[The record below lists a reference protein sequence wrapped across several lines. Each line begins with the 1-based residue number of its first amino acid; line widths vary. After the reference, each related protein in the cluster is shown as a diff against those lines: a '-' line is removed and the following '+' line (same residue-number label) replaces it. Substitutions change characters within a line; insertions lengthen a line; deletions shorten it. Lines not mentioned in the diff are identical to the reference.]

1 MYPYEYDGY
10 SDNPPELAATP
21 SPSRGATW
29 GTEMPSE
36 PAAYSVENFEPS
48 PPQELVCTVCRGVYR
63 DPVECP
69 CRHVFCSTCI
79 RDWLGRDMSP
89 GSRSCPICRR
99 EISMSQVVPVVPLV
113 TNMIA
118 RLTVRCPNRDTGCT
132 AKVAM
137 ESLSCHLETCEFR
150 RAQCPDCAAPMLASE
165 LSTHRRESCS
175 RRMARCRGDCG
186 LNLGADTQGDREC
199 VREMRC
205 CITRMEGTLDTLRQ
219 QMAYTLQ
226 QLFYVNRQLRQITAR
241 MDALSARMAAQP
253 EAPATPKSSALSPQR
268 WSQKRGKHLP
278 GRSLFESKTSTGA
291 SGSSSIECADR
302 LSMPTSHKH
311 RWELPTGPAFRPVD
325 PPQNEHARQCA
336 PAFKSPS
343 DRGPT
348 ANLIH
353 DTDGQSGQ
361 SHFEIYVPPEISRF
375 EGGAFLPFTEPPLNP
390 NSTVRTAGQKLPVFT
405 FGAER
410 ASESSLAPNMSSAA
424 FHMAPPKSDTSA
436 RLRDFILSETQAG
449 ARPPTISHS
458 ASMNTTAPGEAQTST
473 SIMELTTEIASELR
487 LDPTTS
493 SSGVAGGWQTLPPD
507 IVAMQADNLP
517 ASPHTLPPAQVTQRN
532 ARDSGMLYGQ
542 FSGDDCCF
550 SRFVQRM
557 RENALHDDSS
567 DSPDDG

>member
-79 RDWLGRDMSP
+79 RDMSP
-89 GSRSCPICRR
+89 GSSSCPICHRA
-99 EISMSQVVPVVPLV
+99 ISVSQVVPVVPLV

-118 RLTVRCPNRDTGCT
+118 RLTVRCPNRETGCT

-150 RAQCPDCAAPMLASE
+150 RAQCPDCATPMLASE

-186 LNLGADTQGDREC
+186 LNLGADAQSDREC
-199 VREMRC
+199 VREMRY

-226 QLFYVNRQLRQITAR
+226 QLFHVNRQLRQITAR
-241 MDALSARMAAQP
+241 MDALSARVPAQP
-253 EAPATPKSSALSPQR
+253 EAPATPKSSALSPQC
-268 WSQKRGKHLP
+268 WSQKGEKHLP
-278 GRSLFESKTSTGA
+278 GRSLFESRTITRA
-291 SGSSSIECADR
+291 SAPSSIERADR
-302 LSMPTSHKH
+302 LSVPTSHKH
-311 RWELPTGPAFRPVD
+311 RWELPTGPAFCPD
-325 PPQNEHARQCA
+325 EPPQNEQTRRCA
-336 PAFKSPS
+336 PAFKSLS

-353 DTDGQSGQ
+353 DTDGQCGQ
-361 SHFEIYVPPEISRF
+361 SHFDIYVPPETSRF
-375 EGGAFLPFTEPPLNP
+375 DGGAFLPFAEPLSNA
-390 NSTVRTAGQKLPVFT
+390 NSTVRTAGQQPPVFT
-405 FGAER
+405 FSAER
-410 ASESSLAPNMSSAA
+410 TSEPSLTPNMSSAR
-424 FHMAPPKSDTSA
+424 FHMAPPKSDTST
-436 RLRDFILSETQAG
+436 RLRDLTLSETQAG
-449 ARPPTISHS
+449 ARPPTISRS

-473 SIMELTTEIASELR
+473 SIMELATEIASELR
-487 LDPTTS
+487 LDSTAS
-493 SSGVAGGWQTLPPD
+493 SSGVAGGWQTLPRD
-507 IVAMQADNLP
+507 SFAMQADDLP
-517 ASPHTLPPAQVTQRN
+517 AAPHTLPPAHVTQRN
-532 ARDSGMLYGQ
+532 AGDSGMLYGQ
-542 FSGDDCCF
+542 FSGGDCCF

-557 RENALHDDSS
+557 RENAGHDDSS
-567 DSPDDG
+567 DSPDHR